1 MTDSSTPFHTI
12 LALFSILWQ
21 TPWLRSRTLG
31 KILVIDDDEILRALV
46 SEVLGSHGHQIHAAA
61 DGEAG
66 LALAFAERPDLIFL
80 DLMMPKVHGYWV
92 LEQIRANPDLKST
105 KVVVTSAKSYETDKR
120 RAISIGADR
129 YLVKPFE
136 PADLVKI
143 VGELLQNGSIRIKF
157 WGTRGSIPAPGPDT
171 VRYGGNTACVEIR
184 HGEHILIF
192 DAGSGI
198 RILGTELTS
207 EFGDRPLTVQLFI
220 SHTHWDHIQGFPFFA
235 PAYAAGNRISIYS
248 VHGAGKP
255 LEKVF
260 LGQMDGDYFP
270 VLLSDMAAEL
280 KFFEMKDEVR
290 IGPIVVDVEHLNHP
304 GISVAFR
311 VRVDG
316 KCIVYMTDHEP
327 FYRLHPGE
335 FGERAEKRITEF
347 ARGADI
353 YIREAQYTELEYAIK
368 KGWGHSTFHDAVR
381 TAAQAGVRR
390 LVLFHHEPMHTDEF
404 MDRMIDECGQMVR
417 ANHHTFECSAA
428 KEGEVIDI

>member
-1 MTDSSTPFHTI
+1 M
-12 LALFSILWQ
+12 A
-21 TPWLRSRTLG
+21 
-31 KILVIDDDEILRALV
+31 KILVIDDDEIFRGLI
-46 SEVLGSHGHQIHAAA
+46 SEVLGAQGHQVLAAA

-66 LALAFAERPDLIFL
+66 LGLALAQRPELILL

-92 LEQIRANPDLKST
+92 LEQIRSAPGLGRP
-105 KVVVTSAKSYETDKR
+105 KVVVTSAKSYETDIR

-136 PADLVKI
+136 PGELVKI
-143 VGELLQNGSIRIKF
+143 AGELLQNGSIRVKF
-157 WGTRGSIPAPGPDT
+157 WGTRGSIPAPGPAT
-171 VRYGGNTACVEIR
+171 VRYGGNTACVEVR
-184 HGEHILIF
+184 YGEHILIF

-198 RILGTELTS
+198 RILGSELTH
-207 EFGDRPLTVQLFI
+207 EFGPRPLDVHLFI

-235 PAYAAGNRISIYS
+235 PAYVAGNRISIYS

-280 KFFEMKDEVR
+280 KFFEMKDGVKV
-290 IGPIVVDVEHLNHP
+290 GPIVVDLEHLNHP

-311 VRVDG
+311 VKVDG
-316 KCIVYMTDHEP
+316 KSVVYMTDHEP

-347 ARGADI
+347 VQGADI
-353 YIREAQYTELEYAIK
+353 YIREAQYTEEEYTLK

-381 TAAQAGVRR
+381 TAAQADVRR
-390 LVLFHHEPMHTDEF
+390 LVIFHHEPMHADEF
-404 MDRMIDECGQMVR
+404 MDGMMEECGRLVR
-417 ANHHTFECSAA
+417 TNNHAFECFAA
-428 KEGEVIDI
+428 KEGDVIEI